1 MNDPCSVANV
11 PNYMPKPKSSSA
23 KKPVEPKGPVLSEKV
38 RHALIHG
45 LIAFIVI
52 LVGAGGLY
60 ALRKHVWQEIA
71 FVEAPPKIVLKNRP
85 AWMGDFLV
93 EQITKAVR
101 PAGTHSAMDA
111 QLLRDT
117 HALLVANPW
126 VSEVHNIRRT
136 FGEKPGDTLEIDCEF
151 RAPVALV
158 KWNAHYWLVDG
169 NGVKLPEEYTADIV
183 PKVVLDRNKRT
194 NIRIIDGV
202 QSPPPAAGEQ
212 WPGADLI
219 AGLDM
224 IRLLFNEP
232 YADDIVK
239 VNVANY
245 AGRVDVREAQ
255 VVLITKWDTQVR
267 WGRPAN
273 ASDFFIE
280 APTARKLEYL
290 RAIYAEH
297 KRLDANEPWID
308 IRFDQPT
315 RPAPTTPTSA
325 SAAVR

>member
-1 MNDPCSVANV
+1 
-11 PNYMPKPKSSSA
+11 MPKPKQSSS
-23 KKPVEPKGPVLSEKV
+23 KKPVVSDAPFLSEAT
-38 RHALIHG
+38 RRRLING
-45 LIAFIVI
+45 LVAFIVI
-52 LVGAGGLY
+52 VVCAGGLY
-60 ALRKHVWQEIA
+60 ALRKHVWQDLSFA
-71 FVEAPPKIVLKNRP
+71 ATPPKIVFKNRP
-85 AWMGDFLV
+85 AWMGDFLA

-101 PAGTHSAMDA
+101 PSGMHSAMDA

-117 HALLVANPW
+117 HALLEANPW
-126 VSEVHNIRRT
+126 VSTIHNIRREY
-136 FGEKPGDTLEIDCEF
+136 GEKPGDTLEIDCEF

-158 KWNAHYWLVDG
+158 KSGSLYWLVDG
-169 NGVKLPEEYTADIV
+169 NGIKLPEQYTADLV

-202 QSPPPAAGEQ
+202 AETPPAAGQ
-212 WPGADLI
+212 RWDGADLI

-224 IRLLFNEP
+224 IRLLFNEA

-280 APTARKLEYL
+280 APTARKLQCL
-290 RAIYAEH
+290 RDIYAQY
-297 KRLDANEPWID
+297 KRLDANYPWID
-308 IRFDQPT
+308 IRFDKPT
-315 RPAPTTPTSA
+315 YPAPTPTSA